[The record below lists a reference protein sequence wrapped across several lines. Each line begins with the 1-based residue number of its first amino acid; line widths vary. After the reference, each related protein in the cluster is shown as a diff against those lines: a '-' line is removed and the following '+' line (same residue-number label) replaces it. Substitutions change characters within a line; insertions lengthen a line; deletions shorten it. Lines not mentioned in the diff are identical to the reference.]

1 MLAKNFQNFRGDYF
15 LKKHISHL
23 LISITILLSLFQ
35 FPGMAFADNS
45 SGFVQ
50 VTVSEWFSFADSS
63 WQISGPLS
71 GGSFISKLEFD
82 NIDSNITMVTG
93 KIKFS
98 AGFAVDFTYG
108 SGSIGQGT
116 VTDSDWKTDPST
128 GQTDFLFS
136 KSKSEIN
143 DETPLFLSFNL
154 YFDAF
159 KLIKVQQIS
168 DFHLDFLIG
177 YMHYEDNLRF
187 INGTQTIINEVKVS
201 IPFQGLNST
210 YDFSWDAARL
220 GIRAEYQLAGDLF
233 INGRVVYLPFISYD
247 GEAFWNLRTDFLSTK
262 PNFTHEAKGY
272 LGYDLNFTLGY
283 QPVSWF
289 IMSAGYNFLYM
300 NVKNGTDITFFAD
313 GTSGETDL
321 DEVKVTRH
329 GPFISI
335 SLRY

>member
-1 MLAKNFQNFRGDYF
+1 MG
-15 LKKHISHL
+15 
-23 LISITILLSLFQ
+23 
-35 FPGMAFADNS
+35 FADNS
-45 SGFVQ
+45 SGFAQ
-50 VTVSEWFSFADSS
+50 VSVSEWFSFAGSN
-63 WQISGPLS
+63 WQISGPLGS
-71 GGSFISKLEFD
+71 GSFISKLEFD
-82 NIDSNITMVTG
+82 NIDSNITLVTG
-93 KIKFS
+93 EIKPLPWF
-98 AGFAVDFTYG
+98 GVDFTFG

-116 VTDSDWKTDPST
+116 VKDSDWETDPST
-128 GQTDFLFS
+128 GQTNFLFS
-136 KSKSEIN
+136 KSKSEISN
-143 DETPLFLSFNL
+143 EKALLLSFNL

-159 KLIKVQQIS
+159 KLIKVQQTS
-168 DFHLDFLIG
+168 NFHLDFLIG

-187 INGTQTIINEVKVS
+187 INGTQTIINEVEVS

-210 YDFSWDAARL
+210 YDFSWDAVRL
-220 GIRAEYQLAGDLF
+220 GLRAEYQLPRDLF
-233 INGRVVYLPFISYD
+233 ISGKVVYLPFISYE

-321 DEVKVTRH
+321 DEVKVTRY